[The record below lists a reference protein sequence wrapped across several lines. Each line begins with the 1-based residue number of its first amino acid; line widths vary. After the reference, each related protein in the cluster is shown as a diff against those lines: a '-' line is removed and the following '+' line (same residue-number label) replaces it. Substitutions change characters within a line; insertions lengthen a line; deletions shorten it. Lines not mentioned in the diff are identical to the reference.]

1 MSHFVDAGNRT
12 LVLYKSTV
20 LLTALLSLQPS
31 MRPFKYENWCSSRVF
46 KKTKSHYVAQS
57 GLELTEILPTQL

>member
-1 MSHFVDAGNRT
+1 MSHSVDSGNRT

-20 LLTALLSLQPS
+20 LLTALPSLQPTT
-31 MRPFKYENWCSSRVF
+31 RPFKYENWCSSRVF